1 METSELLRKVRK
13 IEIKTRKLSQNIF
26 SGQYHSVFKGKGI
39 AFSEVRE
46 YQIGDDVR
54 LIDWNV
60 TARFN
65 HPFVKVFEE
74 ERELTLI
81 LLIDASGSQS
91 FGTKGT
97 FKRDLIAEISA
108 VLSFSALQNNDKIGA
123 ILFSSEVER
132 FIPPK
137 KGRTHVLAIV
147 RELLNF
153 EPKLKTTNIAN
164 ALRFVFNSIKKKA
177 IIFIISDFFDDNF
190 EEPLR
195 IVARKHDTIAIQVI
209 DRREGE
215 IPPVGLVYLQDAETG
230 ETFWFDANDPNGL
243 KNYQIWWHSRQLK
256 LNELFQKSKVDHIQ
270 IHTGES
276 YIEPLIEF
284 FRRRG
289 KRLQL

>member
-1 METSELLRKVRK
+1 MEATELFRKVRK

-26 SGQYHSVFKGKGI
+26 SGQYHSVFKGYGI

-65 HPFVKVFEE
+65 HPYVKVFEE

-81 LLIDASGSQS
+81 LLIDVSGSES
-91 FGTKGT
+91 FGTRVHY
-97 FKRDLIAEISA
+97 KRDLIAEVSA

-123 ILFSSEVER
+123 ILFSDKVER

-137 KGRTHVLAIV
+137 KGRTHVLHIV

-153 EPKLKTTNIAN
+153 EPKSKTTRIEN
-164 ALRFVFNSIKKKA
+164 ALQFVFNTIKKRA
-177 IIFIISDFFDDNF
+177 IVFVLSDFLDTEF
-190 EEPLR
+190 ENALK
-195 IVARKHDTIAIQVI
+195 IVARKHDTIAIQVS
-209 DRREGE
+209 DKREYE
-215 IPPVGLVYLQDAETG
+215 LLPLGLIYIQDAETG
-230 ETFWFDANDPNGL
+230 ETFWFDSNDKQAL
-243 KNYQIWWHSRQLK
+243 KNYQLWWHSRQLR
-256 LNELFQKSKVDHIQ
+256 LQELFQKYNIDHIQ
-270 IHTGES
+270 LHTGES

-284 FRRRG
+284 FRKRGRRF
-289 KRLQL
+289 

>member
-13 IEIKTRKLSQNIF
+13 IEIKTRRLSQNIF
-26 SGQYHSVFKGKGI
+26 SGQYHSIFKGRGI

-65 HPFVKVFEE
+65 HPYVKVFEE

-81 LLIDASGSQS
+81 LLIDISGSES
-91 FGTKGT
+91 FGSRVS

-108 VLSFSALQNNDKIGA
+108 IFAFSALQNNDKIGA
-123 ILFSSEVER
+123 ILFSDRVEK

-137 KGRTHVLAIV
+137 KGRTHILHII

-153 EPKLKTTNIAN
+153 QPQSKKTSIQT
-164 ALRFVFNSIKKKA
+164 ALQFAFNSIKKRSIV
-177 IIFIISDFFDDNF
+177 IILSDFLDNEF
-190 EEPLR
+190 EEALK
-195 IVARKHDTIAIQVI
+195 ILARKHDTIAIQVA
-209 DRREGE
+209 DQRESD
-215 IPPVGLVYLQDAETG
+215 IPNVGLIYLEDAETG
-230 ETFWFDANDPNGL
+230 ETFWFDSSDSLAL
-243 KNYQIWWHSRQLK
+243 KNYQIWWHSRQLH
-256 LNELFQKSKVDHIQ
+256 LREVFQKAKVDFIQ
-270 IHTGES
+270 VQTGQS

-284 FRRRG
+284 FRKRERRI
-289 KRLQL
+289 